1 MRIRPSENANIISQ
15 YSSNSKNSE
24 ATSNTQNTK
33 ASSDAKRPQEN
44 NNYESAAV
52 SADISKD
59 YDTYQKA
66 VKEIKSQETESR
78 NMKIQ
83 TLKKQIEEGTYEI
96 EPQEIARSMMNSV
109 MDKLG

>member
-1 MRIRPSENANIISQ
+1 MRIRPSDTANIISQ
-15 YSSNSKNSE
+15 YSNSKNSE

-33 ASSDAKRPQEN
+33 SSTDAKGPQSG
-44 NNYESAAV
+44 NYESAAV
-52 SADISKD
+52 SADISRD
-59 YDTYQKA
+59 YDTYNKA
-66 VKEIKSQETESR
+66 IKEIKSQETEAR

-96 EPQEIARSMMNSV
+96 KPEEIANCIMNSV